1 LLKSSIKQ
9 KNFIVGE
16 NSRCVVMRTVN
27 FEIWKKYKID
37 GEIYL
42 DDDYKMNINIMS
54 IEEISNF
61 NERLI

>member
-1 LLKSSIKQ
+1 
-9 KNFIVGE
+9 
-16 NSRCVVMRTVN
+16 MRTVN